1 MKILK
6 KISLAIIKDDKI
18 LLVRNKGFKS
28 LLSPGGQL
36 EKDEGDLESLQR
48 EIKEELNTVVD
59 GDSLNYLETFEDLAA
74 DREDTKVR
82 IKLYLGEIKG
92 NPTPSSEVSEIVKF
106 SKSDS
111 WDDLSPILK
120 NKIIPYLISGGY
132 LK

>member
-59 GDSLNYLETFEDLAA
+59 GDSLKYLETFEDLAA